1 MFWSSC
7 SFLPRSKSWYR
18 RGCPKNATS
27 TGKRVQPAITDC
39 CRSAAHEASLHK
51 HLPHPSALLS
61 GHPWPPKF
69 LESTFWCQL
78 PYPSVSCS
86 RFCYSQPITNIEE
99 GAVGVGLPKICGAMD
114 GGTQAPHGCAEG
126 ALFRSP
132 TPTATHSEPRGQ
144 KSQSTQAQNQDLY
157 FRSSRRAT
165 MARCTSSGP
174 SANRRTRA

>member
-7 SFLPRSKSWYR
+7 SFVWAQELAPEGTFQKPLR
-18 RGCPKNATS
+18 
-27 TGKRVQPAITDC
+27 
-39 CRSAAHEASLHK
+39 AH
-51 HLPHPSALLS
+51 PCALLS

-99 GAVGVGLPKICGAMD
+99 GAVGVGLLKICGAMD

-132 TPTATHSEPRGQ
+132 TPTATPLPTIRLAGTQHSPDLRLIFPKLQPRHH
-144 KSQSTQAQNQDLY
+144 SPMNLV
-157 FRSSRRAT
+157 RAI
-165 MARCTSSGP
+165 G
-174 SANRRTRA
+174 